1 MTAVKAT
8 KQVVRQAGIVRVE
21 DVVAAPYNPP
31 GRTAEKALKQLLA
44 SMEDIGLLYPVLI
57 DDGKNLID
65 GHRRLAC
72 AKLLGWEEIAAI
84 TLPRHDVHPDKA
96 YASVNV
102 TARKMGGNDALAVW
116 LKNPQAVHR
125 KQAALFEQ
133 MRDDVGIALVRKAC
147 AGGFSPRLY
156 RTARELARHIG
167 QDGPG
172 FIRKAF
178 VWLMDHATVGQVT
191 KAMEAGESPQVF
203 LDAISRGKGITLRL
217 AVSEKD

>member
-133 MRDDVGIALVRKAC
+133 MRDDVGI
-147 AGGFSPRLY
+147 GLY